1 MVQRRTARSPRTP
14 LSGGF
19 VVPGDA
25 AFDTIRLVK
34 IGIAATR
41 LAGVDG
47 VTFETAKWEAVLDAM
62 GHELRLCA
70 GEVDALR
77 YQARLVPPM
86 HFTWAPAAR
95 VTAAAF
101 DPASDPDAVRTEID
115 RLADLLLPVLED
127 WVAMNALDALIVENA
142 WAIPMQLPLGVALR
156 RLVEKLKLPTIGHH
170 HDYWWERDRFATCV
184 VPEVLEQA
192 FPPDLPWVRHVSIN
206 SLAAAQLRER
216 RGIDSVVVPN
226 VFDFNPGRPRRRPA
240 VRRRLRQELGM
251 NERGLLI
258 VQPTRVVP
266 RKGIELAIEL
276 VGRLED
282 PDAVLLITSPAGDEG
297 LDYLVELERLAER
310 HHVRLAYAADRFA
323 PDHEGKPIRPAHS
336 LNDAYL
342 AADLITYPSLY
353 EGFGNALVEALF
365 YGVPVV
371 VNRYPVY
378 AADIAP
384 LGLRLIE
391 IDGQI
396 TDETVRDVRKLLASP
411 ARLRGNARH
420 NFEIGRKHLSYSLL
434 RRRLRNVLRDLT
446 YE

>member
-1 MVQRRTARSPRTP
+1 
-14 LSGGF
+14 
-19 VVPGDA
+19 
-25 AFDTIRLVK
+25 VK
-34 IGIAATR
+34 IGIVATR

-62 GHELRLCA
+62 GHDLRLCA

-86 HFTWAPAAR
+86 HFTWAPAER

-101 DPASDPDAVRTEID
+101 DPNSDPVAVRAEID
-115 RLADLLLPVLED
+115 RLADLLVPVLLD
-127 WVAMNALDALIVENA
+127 WARLSELDALVVENA
-142 WAIPMQLPLGVALR
+142 WAIPMQLPLGIALR
-156 RLVEKLKLPTIGHH
+156 RMVEELRLPTIGHH
-170 HDYWWERDRFATCV
+170 HDFWWERDRFATCV
-184 VPEVLEQA
+184 VPDVLDEA

-206 SLAAAQLRER
+206 SVAATQLRKH

-226 VFDFNPGRPRRRPA
+226 VFDFGKRRPRRSPA
-240 VRRRLRQELGM
+240 VRRRLRHELGM
-251 NERGLLI
+251 NERGLLV

-266 RKGIELAIEL
+266 RKGIELAIDL

-310 HHVRLAYAADRFA
+310 KEVRLAYAADRFA

-336 LNDAYL
+336 LHDAYL

-353 EGFGNALVEALF
+353 EGFGNALVEALY
-365 YGVPVV
+365 YGVPVM

-378 AADIAP
+378 VADIAP

-391 IDGQI
+391 IDGAV
-396 TDETVRDVRKLLASP
+396 TDDTVKEIRSLLANP
-411 ARLRGNARH
+411 RKIRDNALH
-420 NFEIGRKHLSYSLL
+420 NFAIGQEHLSYGLL
-434 RRRLRNVLRDLT
+434 RRRLRSLLRGI
-446 YE
+446 EAPAS

>member
-1 MVQRRTARSPRTP
+1 
-14 LSGGF
+14 
-19 VVPGDA
+19 
-25 AFDTIRLVK
+25 VK

-86 HFTWAPAAR
+86 HFTWPPAAR
-95 VTAAAF
+95 VSAGAF
-101 DPASDPDAVRTEID
+101 DPESDPGAVRREIE
-115 RLADLLLPVLED
+115 RLVDLLLPVLRD
-127 WVAMNALDALIVENA
+127 WAVVNSLDALIVENA
-142 WAIPMQLPLGVALR
+142 WAIPMQLPLAVALR
-156 RLVEKLKLPTIGHH
+156 RLVEELRLPTIGHH
-170 HDYWWERDRFATCV
+170 HDYWWERERFSTCV
-184 VPEVLEQA
+184 VPELLEQA
-192 FPPDLPWVRHVSIN
+192 FPPDLPWVTHVSIN
-206 SLAAAQLRER
+206 SLAADALRQH
-216 RGIDSVVVPN
+216 RGLDSVVLPN
-226 VFDFNPGRPRRRPA
+226 VFDFGSRRPRRSPA
-240 VRRRLRQELGM
+240 VRRRLREELGM
-251 NERGLLI
+251 NEAGLLV

-297 LDYLVELERLAER
+297 LDYLVELERQAER
-310 HHVRLAYAADRFA
+310 HKVTLRYAADRFA
-323 PDHEGKPIRPAHS
+323 PDDHEGKPIRPAHS
-336 LNDAYL
+336 LHDAYL

-353 EGFGNALVEALF
+353 EGYGNALVEALF

-378 AADIAP
+378 VADIAP

-391 IDGQI
+391 IDGAI
-396 TDETVRDVRKLLASP
+396 TDETITEVRSLLANP
-411 ARLRGNARH
+411 RRIRENARH
-420 NFEIGRKHLSYSLL
+420 NFAVGKKHLSYGVL
-434 RRRLRNVLRDLT
+434 RRRLRSLLRGI
-446 YE
+446 EAPE

>member
-1 MVQRRTARSPRTP
+1 
-14 LSGGF
+14 
-19 VVPGDA
+19 
-25 AFDTIRLVK
+25 VK
-34 IGIAATR
+34 IGVAATR

-47 VTFETAKWEAVLDAM
+47 VTFETAKWETVLEEL

-86 HFTWAPAAR
+86 HFTWPPAER

-101 DPASDPDAVRTEID
+101 DPDSHPDAVRSEID
-115 RLADLLLPVLED
+115 RLADLLFPVLDD
-127 WVAMNALDALIVENA
+127 WASRNELDLVIVENA
-142 WAIPMQLPLGVALR
+142 WAIPMHLPLGLALR
-156 RLVEKLKLPTIGHH
+156 RMIEERRLPAIGHH
-170 HDYWWERDRFATCV
+170 HDYWWERERFAGCV
-184 VPEVLEQA
+184 VPEVLEKA

-206 SLAAAQLRER
+206 SLAAGQLRER
-216 RGIDSVVVPN
+216 RGLRSTVIPN
-226 VFDFNPGRPRRRPA
+226 VFDFDKPRPRRAPA
-240 VRRRLRQELGM
+240 VRRRLRTELGM
-251 NERGLLI
+251 SERGLLV

-276 VGRLED
+276 VGRLKD

-310 HHVRLAYAADRFA
+310 HKVRLAYAADRFA

-336 LNDAYL
+336 LHDAYL

-353 EGFGNALVEALF
+353 EGFGNALLEAIY
-365 YGVPVV
+365 YGVPVL

-378 AADIAP
+378 VADIGT

-391 IDGQI
+391 IDGAI
-396 TDETVRDVRKLLASP
+396 TDDTIKEVRALLSNP
-411 ARLRGNARH
+411 RRIRENGRH
-420 NFEIGRKHLSYSLL
+420 NFEIARKHLSYRVL
-434 RRRLRNVLRDLT
+434 RRQLRRLINEVT
-446 YE
+446 ATEAIS